1 MINILQTERKN
12 GASVLLL
19 QKFNL
24 LKLNI
29 ELMFRQIFR
38 NLEKMHLN
46 IKGKLFFALGL
57 NSIQKIY
64 RHLISCLGILLL
76 LLEL

>member
-1 MINILQTERKN
+1 MEKQEI
-12 GASVLLL
+12 G
-19 QKFNL
+19 
-24 LKLNI
+24 
-29 ELMFRQIFR
+29 IFR

-46 IKGKLFFALGL
+46 IKGELFFALGL